1 MVAKPAG
8 ANKVISLLDG
18 WNSNIATSPKFCPG
32 AYVIA
37 ALQPMPL
44 LLEPLVLVA
53 FRNNKSSFTLSR
65 IPLILGEGQYAC
77 IITS

>member
-1 MVAKPAG
+1 MVAKLAG

-32 AYVIA
+32 AYIIA
-37 ALQPMPL
+37 ALQSMPL
-44 LLEPLVLVA
+44 LLGLLVLVV
-53 FRNNKSSFTLSR
+53 FRNNKSSFALST
-65 IPLILGEGQYAC
+65 IPLILGERQHAC